1 MHAQATDTCDYTD
14 AVVQQS
20 AAAAAAATEVVAT
33 VSFQELL
40 KFIYTKNFRPTKLVS
55 KMIVFFRQNAC
66 SGNVEKA
73 AF

>member
-20 AAAAAAATEVVAT
+20 AAAAATEVVAT

-40 KFIYTKNFRPTKLVS
+40 KFIYTNNFRPTKLVS
-55 KMIVFFRQNAC
+55 KMIVFFHQNVC